1 MGEAFFY
8 AVLLGAALGF
18 LYDFFRLPRLVFNDK
33 FFFDFLFWIISAIAV
48 YCYYLIFNSGAIRII
63 YFLLIFIGFLLYT
76 FTLGYVTKSLE
87 IKLSKKIKKQLR
99 KMKNV
104 SKSFKKVLQSK
115 RKVYYNIFTRK
126 RKSNDPVTDE
136 QLSAGSTGDSDGS
149 QSEKEE

>member
-1 MGEAFFY
+1 MGEALFY

-48 YCYYLIFNSGAIRII
+48 YCYYLIFNSGAIRMI

-99 KMKNV
+99 NMKNV
-104 SKSFKKVLQSK
+104 SKSFKKVLQSG
-115 RKVYYNIFTRK
+115 RKVYYNIFTHK
-126 RKSNDPVTDE
+126 RKSNAPVTDE